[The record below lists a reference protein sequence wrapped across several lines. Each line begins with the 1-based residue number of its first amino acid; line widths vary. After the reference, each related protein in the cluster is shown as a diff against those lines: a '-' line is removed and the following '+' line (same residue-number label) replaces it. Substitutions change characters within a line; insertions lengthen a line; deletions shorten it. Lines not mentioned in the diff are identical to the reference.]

1 VIKKYKLSINTGFA
15 VNRFNNNEI
24 FIDFIKNHLKLNYIQ
39 PTSDWLYMNLPDRYI
54 FKNVKQL
61 DKILSKYNVKVNSL
75 FTGAFTR
82 LNHLGHPDKEH
93 QMYWVN
99 WFKRFIDVGIDL
111 GADHVGSHLG
121 IFSYQDN
128 KQRKKLIKTRIIKN
142 WHLIGEYAYKKKI
155 KSLIWEPMSI
165 AREFG
170 ETLNE
175 CHQIHSLLNKK
186 KYKFNLCL
194 DVGHGDINSK
204 NKFNYDPYKWL
215 EKFSSESPVIH
226 IKQVKKNN
234 FAHLPFTKKDN
245 KHGII
250 KPNKILEILKKNNN
264 SDTELAFE
272 LSFKE
277 RDPIDKNLKKNILE
291 TVQYWKKF
299 LN

>member
-1 VIKKYKLSINTGFA
+1 MLSFLLCFSA
-15 VNRFNNNEI
+15 V
-24 FIDFIKNHLKLNYIQ
+24 
-39 PTSDWLYMNLPDRYI
+39 
-54 FKNVKQL
+54 VQL
-61 DKILSKYNVKVNSL
+61 L
-75 FTGAFTR
+75 
-82 LNHLGHPDKEH
+82 
-93 QMYWVN
+93 
-99 WFKRFIDVGIDL
+99 
-111 GADHVGSHLG
+111 
-121 IFSYQDN
+121 
-128 KQRKKLIKTRIIKN
+128 KTRIIKN

-165 AREFG
+165 SREFG

-175 CHQIHSLLNKK
+175 CNQIHSLLNGK

-204 NKFNYDPYKWL
+204 NKSNYDPYKWL
-215 EKFSSESPVIH
+215 EKFSNESPVIH

-245 KHGII
+245 KDGII
-250 KPNKILEILKKNNN
+250 KPKKVLEILKKNNN

-277 RDPIDKNLKKNILE
+277 RDPIDKNLKKNIFE

-299 LN
+299 IH

>member
-1 VIKKYKLSINTGFA
+1 MKKVMLICAPVSSRSGYGDHARDLTHSF
-15 VNRFNNNEI
+15 
-24 FIDFIKNHLKLNYIQ
+24 LKHDKY
-39 PTSDWLYMNLPDRYI
+39 D
-54 FKNVKQL
+54 VK
-61 DKILSKYNVKVNSL
+61 INSL

-99 WFKRFIDVGIDL
+99 WFKRLIDVGIDL
-111 GADHVGSHLG
+111 GANHVGSHLG
-121 IFSYQDN
+121 ILSYHDN
-128 KQRKKLIKTRIIKN
+128 KQRKKLLKKRIIKN
-142 WHLIGEYAYKKKI
+142 WHLLGEYAYKKKI

-165 AREFG
+165 SREFG

-175 CHQIHSLLNKK
+175 CNQIHSLLNKK
-186 KYKFNLCL
+186 KYKFNICL

-204 NKFNYDPYKWL
+204 NKSNYDPYKWL
-215 EKFSSESPVIH
+215 EKFSNESPVIH

-245 KHGII
+245 KDGII
-250 KPNKILEILKKNNN
+250 KPKKVLEILKKNNN

-277 RDPIDKNLKKNILE
+277 RDPIDKNIKKSIFE

-299 LN
+299 IH

>member
-1 VIKKYKLSINTGFA
+1 VIKKYKLSINAGFA

-24 FIDFIKNHLKLNYIQ
+24 FIDFVKNHLKLNYIQ
-39 PTSDWLYMNLPDRYI
+39 PTSDWLNMNLPERYI

-61 DKILSKYNVKVNSL
+61 DKVLSKYNVKVNSL

-111 GADHVGSHLG
+111 GANHVGSHLG
-121 IFSYQDN
+121 ILSYHDN
-128 KQRKKLIKTRIIKN
+128 KQRKKLLKTRIIKN

-165 AREFG
+165 SREFG

-175 CHQIHSLLNKK
+175 CNQIHSLLNKK

-194 DVGHGDINSK
+194 DVGHGDLNSK
-204 NKFNYDPYKWL
+204 NKSNYDPYKWL

-245 KHGII
+245 KDGII
-250 KPNKILEILKKNNN
+250 KPKKILDILKKNNN

-277 RDPIDKNLKKNILE
+277 RDPIDKNLKKNIFE

>member
-1 VIKKYKLSINTGFA
+1 MIKKYKLSINTGFA

-24 FIDFIKNHLKLNYIQ
+24 FIDFVKNHLKLNYIQ
-39 PTSDWLYMNLPDRYI
+39 PTSDWLNMNLPERYI

-61 DKILSKYNVKVNSL
+61 DKVLSKYNVKVNSL

-111 GADHVGSHLG
+111 GANHVGSHLG
-121 IFSYQDN
+121 ILSYHDN
-128 KQRKKLIKTRIIKN
+128 KQRKKLLKTRIIKN

-165 AREFG
+165 SREFG

-175 CHQIHSLLNKK
+175 CNQIHSLLNKK

-194 DVGHGDINSK
+194 DVGHGDLNSK
-204 NKFNYDPYKWL
+204 NKSNYDPYKWL

-245 KHGII
+245 KDGII
-250 KPNKILEILKKNNN
+250 KPKKILDILKKNNN

-277 RDPIDKNLKKNILE
+277 RDPIDKNLKKNIFE